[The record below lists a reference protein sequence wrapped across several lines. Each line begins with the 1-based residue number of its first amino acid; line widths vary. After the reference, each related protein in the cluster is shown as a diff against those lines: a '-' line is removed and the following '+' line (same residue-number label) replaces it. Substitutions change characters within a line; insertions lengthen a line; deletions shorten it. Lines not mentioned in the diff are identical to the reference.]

1 MSRRTA
7 RPWPS
12 YLLGILVIA
21 AAIGAYL
28 VVGPPSATSSPT
40 SRIITAQK
48 GVVQSTVSAS
58 GNVQSASQ
66 LELGFK
72 TSGVINHVY
81 VSAGQHVHVGQLLAT
96 LNPETA
102 EVVLQQAK
110 ATLQSAEAA
119 LLTEEEGGGEGKGEA
134 SSTGHLSGAA
144 GASGASGASNATR
157 PTTPRQS
164 AVTRAAKLASARA
177 QVRSDELIVKS
188 DEQSVQDTKLHAPE
202 SGTIVSLSD
211 AAGEAV
217 SGPGTA
223 RASSVAVASSSSTS
237 SGSSAKGSGA
247 GSTLQSSPSTSSSSF
262 AVLSDLSSLEL
273 VVPLSESEIASVK
286 VGQPATATIEA
297 LHSAKLAAE
306 VVNVATLP
314 TTSGGVVSYDV
325 TFRLDQ
331 IASRLRLGMSATAEA
346 VTAQAEGVN
355 VPTAAIRGGS
365 VTVLRNGHDVRH
377 AVTTGLEGNTSTIIL
392 SGLSVGEEVVI
403 PIATTSPSSSALS
416 GRLAKRRGG
425 GASGRGGAAGG
436 FAGGGGRFFGGG
448 SAGGG

>member
-12 YLLGILVIA
+12 YLLGILVIVA
-21 AAIGAYL
+21 VIGAYL
-28 VVGPPSATSSPT
+28 VVGPPPSTSAASST

-66 LELGFK
+66 LDLGFK
-72 TSGVINHVY
+72 TSGVISHVY
-81 VSAGQHVHVGQLLAT
+81 VSVGQHVHRGQLLAT
-96 LNPETA
+96 LNPETP

-119 LLTEEEGGGEGKGEA
+119 LLTEEEGGGEGEA

-144 GASGASGASNATR
+144 GASAPSGASNVTR
-157 PTTPRQS
+157 LTKPRQS
-164 AVTRAAKLASARA
+164 AAISAANLASARA

-188 DEQSVQDTKLHAPE
+188 DEQSVQDTKLYAPE
-202 SGTIVSLSD
+202 SGTIVSLSGR
-211 AAGEAV
+211 AGEAV

-223 RASSVAVASSSSTS
+223 RASSVAATGSFSTS
-237 SGSSAKGSGA
+237 SGPSTKGSSAGSN
-247 GSTLQSSPSTSSSSF
+247 LQSSPSTSSSSF

-273 VVPLSESEIASVK
+273 VVPLSESEIAAVK
-286 VGQPATATIEA
+286 VGQPATATVEA

-331 IASRLRLGMSATAEA
+331 IASGLRLGMSATAEA

-392 SGLSVGEEVVI
+392 SGLSVGEEVVV

-416 GRLAKRRGG
+416 GRLAKRLGG
-425 GASGRGGAAGG
+425 AASGRGGAAGG
-436 FAGGGGRFFGGG
+436 FAGAGGRFLRGG
-448 SAGGG
+448 SARRG